1 MKKPKEY
8 NKPNCKMLPIGL
20 KLNYGNWGNNEGY
33 IGIGSGT
40 IDAGMGQS
48 KRHVIDFEEEE
59 DTEYNNPWKE

>member
-1 MKKPKEY
+1 
-8 NKPNCKMLPIGL
+8 MLPIGL